1 MPVLD
6 LAFAS
11 QTQQGAVHGTW
22 LRGSALRGIK
32 LQQVRYVLAAA
43 DARSF
48 RQAAEALNIEQST
61 ISRRIRDLEH
71 QLGATIFER
80 SPSGVRLTSTGAEFV
95 QAAQVAAHHLHAAAS
110 RAGECGRA
118 ERAILRVG
126 VLAPIGS
133 GALSDLLRA
142 VAADGRTG
150 RLVLEEAPGKAL
162 TAALEARRLD
172 VAFLNTGPLRPRLRG
187 QAVWSERL
195 MVVLP
200 AAHRLAR
207 AGSVG
212 WGELAREDLLFAEAG
227 GRRDLLDHAR
237 QRLSRHGDSPRIL
250 VQAVGQATLV
260 GLVAIGQGLTVCPA
274 SACAHLPDGVTCRP
288 VRRERV
294 ETQIVWSPQN
304 DKPVVARLLA
314 LCGVSSLG
322 ER

>member
-6 LAFAS
+6 LALAS
-11 QTQQGAVHGTW
+11 QTQPGAGHGTW

-43 DARSF
+43 EARSF

-95 QAAQVAAHHLHAAAS
+95 QAAQFAAHHLQAAAS

-133 GALSDLLRA
+133 GALSDVLRT
-142 VAADGRTG
+142 VSADGRTG
-150 RLVLEEAPGKAL
+150 RLVLEEAPSKAL
-162 TAALEARRLD
+162 ATALEARRLD
-172 VAFLNTGPLRPRLRG
+172 VAFLNTGPLRSRLRG

-212 WGELAREDLLFAEAG
+212 WGDLAREDLMFAEAG
-227 GRRDLLDHAR
+227 GGRDLCDHAR
-237 QRLSRHGDSPRIL
+237 QRLSRHGNSPRIL
-250 VQAVGQATLV
+250 VQTVGHDTLV
-260 GLVAIGQGLTVCPA
+260 GLVLIGQGLTVCPA
-274 SACAHLPDGVTCRP
+274 SACGHLPDGVICRP

-294 ETQIVWSPQN
+294 ETQVVWSPQN
-304 DKPVVARLLA
+304 DKPVLARLLA
-314 LCGVSSLG
+314 LCGVANPCD
-322 ER
+322 R